1 MNFDEWF
8 QSEQGKPYNNYYEF
22 AKVAWEYQQNKI
34 DRMSLAEDH
43 YDELLFALRRVFRY
57 KGVNKE
63 MFNAAFAYLDDLV
76 YNHTIEQ
83 QNQKEN

>member
-1 MNFDEWF
+1 MKYYNFHK
-8 QSEQGKPYNNYYEF
+8 QTR
-22 AKVAWEYQQNKI
+22 I
-34 DRMSLAEDH
+34 
-43 YDELLFALRRVFRY
+43 
-57 KGVNKE
+57 NKE